1 VKFSSNKIGLM
12 QGRLSPVIKKRIQS
26 FPSKTWVREFN
37 YLKKANLRLMEW
49 TLDYEEIRQNPIFDK
64 KKINLIKYLKKKN
77 QVIVESLTAD
87 FFMQKPFWKYKKKN
101 MILKNLF
108 IDVINAVRNIGI
120 KIIVVPLVDNSKIQ
134 NIHEM
139 KQVIIFFKE
148 ITSILKKNNQIVAF
162 ETDLSPKQNL
172 IFIKKF
178 NPKYFGINYDIG
190 NSASKNFKCEEEIKL
205 YGNYIKNIH
214 IKDRIIFGKTVRL
227 GYGNVNFEKFF
238 RALKKK
244 KYKGNFVMQTARSKN
259 NKHFNEVKINL
270 NFLKKWFI

>member
-1 VKFSSNKIGLM
+1 MHTKKCVLKFY
-12 QGRLSPVIKKRIQS
+12 
-26 FPSKTWVREFN
+26 T
-37 YLKKANLRLMEW
+37 
-49 TLDYEEIRQNPIFDK
+49 
-64 KKINLIKYLKKKN
+64 N

-87 FFMQKPFWKYKKKN
+87 FFMQKPFWKYKKKD

-172 IFIKKF
+172 V
-178 NPKYFGINYDIG
+178 
-190 NSASKNFKCEEEIKL
+190 
-205 YGNYIKNIH
+205 
-214 IKDRIIFGKTVRL
+214 T
-227 GYGNVNFEKFF
+227 
-238 RALKKK
+238 
-244 KYKGNFVMQTARSKN
+244 
-259 NKHFNEVKINL
+259 
-270 NFLKKWFI
+270 FLKAMTSIEQSGKIISSFPPALNIRVFIIDIVLEFDDVILTASEYGRY